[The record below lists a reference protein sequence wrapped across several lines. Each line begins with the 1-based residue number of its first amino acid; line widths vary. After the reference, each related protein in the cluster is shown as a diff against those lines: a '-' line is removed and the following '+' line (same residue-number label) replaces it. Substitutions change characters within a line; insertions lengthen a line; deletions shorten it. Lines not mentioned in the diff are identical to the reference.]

1 MTVKDVARRTGLTTA
16 AIYKRIKAHDIR
28 LDAIKDKKTGHFTP
42 EGERMILELF
52 SIAEAPEPA
61 AEGQEKQVDNQVEKL
76 TTEVEKLTTQVENL
90 EKQVTE
96 LTGERDFLRKALAD
110 TTEALTNAQKLQAA
124 TLAKVPLLTSG
135 EPGRLRRA
143 WDRIRGKG
151 ERHE

>member
-16 AIYKRIKAHDIR
+16 AIYKRIKAHGIT

-42 EGERMILELF
+42 EGEQMIIDLF
-52 SIAEAPEPA
+52 DIAEAQET
-61 AEGQEKQVDNQVEKL
+61 AEKAQEKQVDNEL
-76 TTEVEKLTTQVENL
+76 TTENIRLTTQVENL
-90 EKQVTE
+90 EKQVAD
-96 LTGERDFLRKALAD
+96 LTGERDFLRKTLAD

-143 WDRIRGKG
+143 WDKIRGKD
-151 ERHE
+151 RHE